1 MPNITGYNFCVLNML
16 RFKSDSKKKA
26 KIRSPRKI
34 PRYTVLYRMYTASIN
49 INNFKKSTKQCKKF
63 MQLFFL
69 HASANKNY
77 FLKNI
82 FFSLQITIFSCTI
95 WISNQIFIFKLVQ
108 IYKYYQGWIVDNL
121 PIKSTVKFGEK
132 KSYNNFSQKL

>member
-1 MPNITGYNFCVLNML
+1 MVLFGGGLMLNNFGVFLSIMTIISFKAYRISFFRVSQNLQNRRKCVPIFICVSHFL
-16 RFKSDSKKKA
+16 RFKSFFCQTLLDIISAYWICCDLKVIPKKA

-34 PRYTVLYRMYTASIN
+34 PRYTVFNMYRMYTASIN

-77 FLKNI
+77 
-82 FFSLQITIFSCTI
+82 
-95 WISNQIFIFKLVQ
+95 
-108 IYKYYQGWIVDNL
+108 
-121 PIKSTVKFGEK
+121 
-132 KSYNNFSQKL
+132 